1 MQSNLLR
8 RIWVPTSIEFMA
20 DDELQES
27 VLVLAREAV
36 DRLCPRTFSRDGQ
49 GVAAAVL
56 ANRRFVERTVAEH
69 DFSCK
74 QVIPYVVIR
83 HEERYLLM
91 RRTERQTESRLHN
104 KYSLGVGGHINKD
117 DLRPAED
124 NVILAGMRRE
134 LAEEIR
140 VEAEQSCQLIGA
152 INDDST
158 EVARVHLGLVF
169 LLTTASARYVIVEQD
184 KYTAAWKSAGELAQY
199 YDQMETWAQIVHD
212 YVVLSGATERARKWE
227 QHR

>member
-1 MQSNLLR
+1 MSPDLL
-8 RIWVPTSIEFMA
+8 
-20 DDELQES
+20 
-27 VLVLAREAV
+27 
-36 DRLCPRTFSRDGQ
+36 RDGQ
-49 GVAAAVL
+49 GVAAAAL
-56 ANRRFVERTVAEH
+56 AHGRFLERTVAEH

-83 HEERYLLM
+83 HEDRYLLM
-91 RRTERQTESRLHN
+91 RRTKRQTESRLHD
-104 KYSLGVGGHINKD
+104 KYSLGVGGHINKE
-117 DLRPAED
+117 DLRPAND

-140 VEAEQSCQLIGA
+140 VGAEQSCELIGT

-169 LLTTASARYVIVEQD
+169 LLTASARYTIVEQD
-184 KYTAAWKSAGELAQY
+184 RYTAAWKSASELAQY

-212 YVVLSGATERARKWE
+212 YVVLSGAAERTRKWE
-227 QHR
+227 QRQ

>member
-1 MQSNLLR
+1 
-8 RIWVPTSIEFMA
+8 MA
-20 DDELQES
+20 DNELQES
-27 VLVLAREAV
+27 VLVLSREAV
-36 DRLCPRTFSRDGQ
+36 DKLCPRTFSRDGR

-56 ANRRFVERTVAEH
+56 ANCRFLERTVAEH

-83 HEERYLLM
+83 HGERYLLM
-91 RRTERQTESRLHN
+91 RRTQRQTESRLHD
-104 KYSLGVGGHINKD
+104 KYSLGVGGHINKG
-117 DLRPAED
+117 DLSPEKD

-134 LAEEIR
+134 LAEEVR
-140 VEAEQSCQLIGA
+140 VEAERSCELIGA

-169 LLTTASARYVIVEQD
+169 LLRTFSARYTIVEQD
-184 KYTAAWKSAGELAQY
+184 RHTAAWKSVSELGQY

-212 YVVLSGATERARKWE
+212 YVVLSGAAERARKWE

>member
-1 MQSNLLR
+1 
-8 RIWVPTSIEFMA
+8 
-20 DDELQES
+20 
-27 VLVLAREAV
+27 
-36 DRLCPRTFSRDGQ
+36 
-49 GVAAAVL
+49 
-56 ANRRFVERTVAEH
+56 VAEN

-83 HEERYLLM
+83 HEDRYLLM
-91 RRTERQTESRLHN
+91 RRTHRQTESRLHG
-104 KYSLGVGGHINKD
+104 KYSLGVGGHINRD
-117 DLRPAED
+117 DLSPVNN

-140 VEAEQSCQLIGA
+140 VEAEQSCQLIGT

-169 LLTTASARYVIVEQD
+169 VLTTSSARYAIVEQD
-184 KYTAAWKSAGELAQY
+184 KYTAAWKSVSELAQY
-199 YDQMETWAQIVHD
+199 YEQMETWAQIVYD
-212 YVVLSGATERARKWE
+212 YVVLSGAAERVRKWE

>member
-1 MQSNLLR
+1 
-8 RIWVPTSIEFMA
+8 MA
-20 DDELQES
+20 NDELQES
-27 VLVLAREAV
+27 VLVLSREAV

-83 HEERYLLM
+83 HEDRYLLM
-91 RRTERQTESRLHN
+91 RRTRRQTESRLHD

-117 DLRPAED
+117 DLSPVKD

-140 VEAEQSCQLIGA
+140 VEAEQSCELIGA

-169 LLTTASARYVIVEQD
+169 LLRTASARYTIVEQD
-184 KYTAAWKSAGELAQY
+184 KYTAAWRSVSELAQY
-199 YDQMETWAQIVHD
+199 YEQMETWAQIVYD
-212 YVVLSGATERARKWE
+212 YVVLSGAAERARKWE

>member
-1 MQSNLLR
+1 
-8 RIWVPTSIEFMA
+8 MA
-20 DDELQES
+20 DNELQES
-27 VLVLAREAV
+27 VLVLSREAV
-36 DRLCPRTFSRDGQ
+36 DKLCPRTFSMDGQ

-56 ANRRFVERTVAEH
+56 ANCRFLERTVAEH

-83 HEERYLLM
+83 HGERYLLM
-91 RRTERQTESRLHN
+91 RRTQRQTESRLHD
-104 KYSLGVGGHINKD
+104 KYSLGVGGHINKG
-117 DLRPAED
+117 DLSPEKD

-134 LAEEIR
+134 LAEEVR
-140 VEAEQSCQLIGA
+140 VGAERSCELIGA

-169 LLTTASARYVIVEQD
+169 LLRTFSARYTIVEQD
-184 KYTAAWKSAGELAQY
+184 RHTAAWKSVSELAQY
-199 YDQMETWAQIVHD
+199 YNQMETWAQIVHD
-212 YVVLSGATERARKWE
+212 YVVLSGAAERARKWE